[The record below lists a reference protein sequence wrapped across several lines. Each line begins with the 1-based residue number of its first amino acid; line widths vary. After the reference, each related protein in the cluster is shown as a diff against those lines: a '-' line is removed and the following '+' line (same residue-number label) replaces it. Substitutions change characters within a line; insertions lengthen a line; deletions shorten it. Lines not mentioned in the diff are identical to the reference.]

1 MQERVECREAA
12 RQPPTN
18 FTPKVATSVEKFN
31 SLRMAAV
38 SAAVRLLTPPATAVL
53 RRKQRHGPREV
64 KLIGHTVPALLF
76 GFSYVYEY
84 EDSLGVNV
92 FVVFHHDPI

>member
-1 MQERVECREAA
+1 
-12 RQPPTN
+12 
-18 FTPKVATSVEKFN
+18 
-31 SLRMAAV
+31 MAAV

-64 KLIGHTVPALLF
+64 KLVGHTVPALLF

-92 FVVFHHDPI
+92 FVVFHHDPIF